1 MLDPNLTNVVDV
13 AMGERPPREIVG
25 IEPNM
30 SVIVKIC
37 GLSTQSSVEAAIEA
51 GADMVG
57 FVFFAK
63 SPRHVSFGEASAL
76 GKLARG
82 RAGIVALTVDADD
95 GAIADIIEALR
106 PDLLQLH
113 GNESPE
119 RIEYL
124 RAKFKIPLMKALG
137 IARRADLDAAKDY
150 LNADR
155 LLIDAKAPAD
165 AVHPGGNGLA
175 FDWHLL
181 EGFVTPAPI
190 MLSGGLDAGNV
201 GEAIRVAR
209 PAGVDVSS
217 GVEHAP
223 GLKDETM
230 IAAFVRAARA
240 AAA

>member
-1 MLDPNLTNVVDV
+1 
-13 AMGERPPREIVG
+13 
-25 IEPNM
+25 M
-30 SVIVKIC
+30 SLIVKIC
-37 GLSTQSSVEAAIEA
+37 GLSTPSSLEAAIEA

-63 SPRHVSFGEASAL
+63 SPRHVSLAEASVL

-82 RAGIVALTVDADD
+82 RAAVVALTVDAQEET
-95 GAIADIIEALR
+95 IADIITALR

-113 GNESPE
+113 GNETPE
-119 RIEYL
+119 WIEYL
-124 RAKFKIPLMKALG
+124 RAKFSLPLMKAVG
-137 IARRADLDAAKDY
+137 VARRADLEAAQAY
-150 LNADR
+150 CAADH

-165 AVHPGGNGLA
+165 ATLPGGNGLP

-181 EGFVTPAPI
+181 EGFAPPAPL

-217 GVEHAP
+217 GVERAP
-223 GLKDETM
+223 GLKDEAM
-230 IAAFVRAARA
+230 IAAFVRAARTA
-240 AAA
+240 AV

>member
-1 MLDPNLTNVVDV
+1 LEIFLDCE
-13 AMGERPPREIVG
+13 AM
-25 IEPNM
+25 M
-30 SVIVKIC
+30 SLLVKIC
-37 GLSTQSSVEAAIEA
+37 GLSTRSSVEAAIEA

-57 FVFFAK
+57 FVFFPK
-63 SPRHVSFGEASAL
+63 SPRHVSLGEASAL

-82 RAGIVALTVDADD
+82 RAAIVALTVDAQEET
-95 GAIADIIEALR
+95 IADIIGALR

-113 GNESPE
+113 GKESPE

-124 RAKFKIPLMKALG
+124 RAKFNVPLMKAVG
-137 IARRADLDAAKDY
+137 VERRADLDAANAY
-150 LNADR
+150 SRADR

-165 AVHPGGNGLA
+165 AALPGGNGLA
-175 FDWHLL
+175 FDWRLL
-181 EGFVTPAPI
+181 EGFATPAPL

-217 GVEHAP
+217 GVERAP
-223 GLKDETM
+223 GLKDQAM
-230 IAAFVRAARA
+230 IAAFIRAARA